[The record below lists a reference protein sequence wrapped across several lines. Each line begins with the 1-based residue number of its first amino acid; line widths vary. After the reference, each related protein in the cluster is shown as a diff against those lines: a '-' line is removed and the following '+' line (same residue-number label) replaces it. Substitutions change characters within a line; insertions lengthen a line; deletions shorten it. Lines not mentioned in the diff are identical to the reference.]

1 MTRQDFLIKWGVYAL
16 ALLPVWFCEVYI
28 LNRIPVLGV
37 IPMLL
42 PLAAV
47 CVAVLEG
54 ATAGAGFGL
63 FVGMLCDAVYFNA
76 DGAMTVVVCL
86 IGVGAG
92 ALAQYVLRQNLLGCL
107 LCSLLALMAID
118 MVRILTRLFLWF
130 LLALV
135 VAGSL
140 GADVSSVIAMLSV
153 AGREIL
159 WSMVFVFPVY
169 ALFLWVFR
177 RVPKKT
183 VL

>member
-16 ALLPVWFCEVYI
+16 ALVPVWFLELFV
-28 LNRIPVLGV
+28 LNRFPLFGV
-37 IPMLL
+37 APMLL

-54 ATAGAGFGL
+54 TTAGAGFGL
-63 FVGMLCDAVYFNA
+63 FVGILCDAAYFNT
-76 DGAMTVVVCL
+76 DGAMTVGLCL

-92 ALAQYVLRQNLLGCL
+92 ALAQYVLRQNLVGCL
-107 LCSLLALMAID
+107 LCSFAALALIDGVRIAARLLAG
-118 MVRILTRLFLWF
+118 RGE
-130 LLALV
+130 LA
-135 VAGSL
+135 
-140 GADVSSVIAMLSV
+140 AMLGL
-153 AGREIL
+153 A
-159 WSMVFVFPVY
+159 VFVFPVY

>member
-16 ALLPVWFCEVYI
+16 ALVPVWFLELFV
-28 LNRIPVLGV
+28 LNRFPLFGV
-37 IPMLL
+37 APMLL

-54 ATAGAGFGL
+54 TTAGAGFGL
-63 FVGMLCDAVYFNA
+63 FVGILCDAAYFNT
-76 DGAMTVVVCL
+76 DGSMTVGLCL

-92 ALAQYVLRQNLLGCL
+92 ALAQYVLRQNLVGCL
-107 LCSLLALMAID
+107 LCSFAALALIDGVRIAARLLAG
-118 MVRILTRLFLWF
+118 RGE
-130 LLALV
+130 LA
-135 VAGSL
+135 
-140 GADVSSVIAMLSV
+140 AMLGL

-159 WSMVFVFPVY
+159 WSLVFVFPVY

>member
-1 MTRQDFLIKWGVYAL
+1 
-16 ALLPVWFCEVYI
+16 
-28 LNRIPVLGV
+28 
-37 IPMLL
+37 MLL

-54 ATAGAGFGL
+54 TTGGGGFGL
-63 FVGMLCDAVYFNA
+63 FVGILCDAAYFNT
-76 DGAMTVVVCL
+76 DGAMTVGLCL

-92 ALAQYVLRQNLLGCL
+92 ALAQYVLRQNLVGCL
-107 LCSLLALMAID
+107 LCSFAALRSATGCARRPPAGRAGELA
-118 MVRILTRLFLWF
+118 
-130 LLALV
+130 
-135 VAGSL
+135 
-140 GADVSSVIAMLSV
+140 AMLGL

-159 WSMVFVFPVY
+159 WSLVFVFPVY

>member
-16 ALLPVWFCEVYI
+16 ALVPVWFLELFV
-28 LNRIPVLGV
+28 LNRFP
-37 IPMLL
+37 
-42 PLAAV
+42 AV

-54 ATAGAGFGL
+54 TTAGAGFGL
-63 FVGMLCDAVYFNA
+63 FVGILCDAAYFNT
-76 DGAMTVVVCL
+76 DGAMTVGLCL

-92 ALAQYVLRQNLLGCL
+92 ALAQYVLRQNLVGCL
-107 LCSLLALMAID
+107 LCSFAALALIDGVRIAARLLAG
-118 MVRILTRLFLWF
+118 RGE
-130 LLALV
+130 LA
-135 VAGSL
+135 
-140 GADVSSVIAMLSV
+140 AMLGL

-159 WSMVFVFPVY
+159 WSLVFVFPVY